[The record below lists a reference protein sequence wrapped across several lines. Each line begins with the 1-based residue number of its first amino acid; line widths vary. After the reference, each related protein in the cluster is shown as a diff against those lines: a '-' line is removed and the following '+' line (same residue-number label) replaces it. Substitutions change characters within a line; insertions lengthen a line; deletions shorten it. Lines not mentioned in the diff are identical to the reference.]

1 MSKEIAYQEFKNQYD
16 LTDKGDLLTL
26 EIFAVTVSVGD
37 NIGKDQSVKISS
49 TKCNHLIQW

>member
-26 EIFAVTVSVGD
+26 EIFAVTV
-37 NIGKDQSVKISS
+37 
-49 TKCNHLIQW
+49 